1 MPAATQ
7 RQDHRRFSVHSLAE
21 APSHAHLIDGA
32 SFEDAALHFLEAH
45 HLPANAED
53 DAVSLIIEDCET
65 GHRQC
70 FRVDL
75 TTGETAPC
83 D

>member
-7 RQDHRRFSVHSLAE
+7 RSDQRRYSVHSLAE

-45 HLPANAED
+45 HPPAAAED
-53 DAVSLIIEDCET
+53 EVSLIVEDCAT

-83 D
+83 A

>member
-1 MPAATQ
+1 MPAASQAARQ
-7 RQDHRRFSVHSLAE
+7 RRYSVHGRAE
-21 APSHAHLIDGA
+21 APSHAHLVEGA

-45 HLPANAED
+45 HPPPDAED
-53 DAVSLIIEDCET
+53 EVSLIIEDCET

-70 FRVDL
+70 FRIDL
-75 TTGETAPC
+75 MTGETAPC